1 MSKPDIIIKQLDGG
15 GFDVH
20 YGGKSTDLLSYDEML
35 GTIAQLTV
43 PEIKHCLAWFKN
55 DEEHAAWR
63 EKYEPVETDSGTIK
77 LLECKHESENL

>member
-20 YGGKSTDLLSYDEML
+20 YNGKNTDLLSFDEML

-43 PEIKHCLAWFKN
+43 PENKRCLSWFKTK
-55 DEEHAAWR
+55 EEHEAWR
-63 EKYEPVETDSGTIK
+63 KEHEPVDMDSGTIK
-77 LLECKHESENL
+77 LLECKHESEN